1 MVGDLLVKL
10 IRPVQDDDAIGQ
22 LIQLMGGCYDAIEK
36 RYLKRMTFLLCTS
49 DDDTE
54 SVVESYSCEVSG
66 C

>member
-36 RYLKRMTFLLCTS
+36 RY
-49 DDDTE
+49 
-54 SVVESYSCEVSG
+54 V
-66 C
+66 